1 MKLTHRNLNIIQL
14 QNFCFHAQK
23 ILAVYSNENVHTFVR
38 VTFSKE
44 LIVTCIA
51 RYRVR
56 GNHYPV
62 ASKFE
67 VVPVKQNTERPVG
80 KVNIFGP
87 FGPAIFVS

>member
-1 MKLTHRNLNIIQL
+1 MPK
-14 QNFCFHAQK
+14 K

-44 LIVTCIA
+44 LIVTCIS

-56 GNHYPV
+56 GNRCPV

-80 KVNIFGP
+80 PVNIFGS
-87 FGPAIFVS
+87 FGPTIFVS